1 MYYTTSGAYRKSKMV
16 IDYINIAVIGVIFV
30 IILFLRSRSGVLF
43 PIEFFAGAV
52 MNGLSAVKN
61 FMNKKRLAGIV
72 LILVTLILAMMSLVT
87 LIIFL
92 RSV

>member
-1 MYYTTSGAYRKSKMV
+1 
-16 IDYINIAVIGVIFV
+16 
-30 IILFLRSRSGVLF
+30 
-43 PIEFFAGAV
+43 
-52 MNGLSAVKN
+52 
-61 FMNKKRLAGIV
+61 MNKKRLAGIV